1 MMRSAAV
8 TAARSWFRS
17 AAAPA
22 ARAFSHARAGDTPA
36 SRVLGLAEGGGPVK
50 FEYGVQDF
58 KKIREAKA
66 FFVDNTD
73 YIPRLE
79 DTGDHLLFLRPPRF
93 GKSLLASMLGRYYD
107 RNTSVANFHRLF
119 GDTAVAA
126 VREGHNPNAPAVGED
141 HFRAVYGAEARSF
154 YVLKVALDIQV
165 SGDLAVVERNMND
178 KINDAVGDFAATYQ
192 LDIVVNAD
200 NAQSS
205 LDRLAA
211 AVRRQ
216 PHGKLYVIVDE
227 YDRFANQLLHDHLDV
242 YKQVVQRNDAL
253 SSPLRAF
260 LQTLKNLECHNRTFV
275 TGITPLAL
283 ADASAANNFKHIYTD
298 NPVFADMLG
307 FRRDDLD
314 AVLRSLRFGDNGG
327 KPKEMLHDEQVDHVL
342 GVMQRFY
349 NGYHFRRGEATLF
362 NPTSC
367 VFFLDKLTE
376 NATFRRTILNHQPKD
391 DGDVVEEMSDDN
403 VRGSRSVLKLVA
415 SAVGGHDAAQQY
427 AELLASGGERGD
439 AFLTVS
445 KGALKPFRLEEVM
458 TKLRSPRV
466 SASVDL
472 PLALLFYNGLLTC
485 RHDGKSAAEPDKVRL
500 VLPNELTRL
509 LYAKDVATAVR
520 MSVDDLRRLVENPR
534 EDTVQELLQG
544 LIDFPDL
551 GPPATFDQLWREST
565 VATAITTGLRVFT
578 RATNLHV
585 GIDVRSE
592 QNAAAKLY
600 YDVLLETTG
609 SAELNDAT
617 KPKAALLLELALVR
631 VDEIVYP
638 SEAEVDEAKGWRF
651 QFDKVDAYLRQHEN
665 LFAIEVQP
673 KARQK
678 HGATVEDAMKA
689 KLTQLKEYRDH
700 LQQTKQ
706 KKQGRSKQLV
716 YQQPIKAFGVILVGT
731 RFVVRALAP

>member
-1 MMRSAAV
+1 
-8 TAARSWFRS
+8 
-17 AAAPA
+17 
-22 ARAFSHARAGDTPA
+22 
-36 SRVLGLAEGGGPVK
+36 
-50 FEYGVQDF
+50 
-58 KKIREAKA
+58 
-66 FFVDNTD
+66 
-73 YIPRLE
+73 
-79 DTGDHLLFLRPPRF
+79 
-93 GKSLLASMLGRYYD
+93 
-107 RNTSVANFHRLF
+107 
-119 GDTAVAA
+119 
-126 VREGHNPNAPAVGED
+126 
-141 HFRAVYGAEARSF
+141 VYGAEARSF
-154 YVLKVALDIQV
+154 YVLAVALDIQV

-178 KINDAVGDFAATYQ
+178 KINNAVLSFITRYKE
-192 LDIVVNAD
+192 LSVELSPNNAL
-200 NAQSS
+200 SS
-205 LDRLAA
+205 LERVAIAVAA
-211 AVRRQ
+211 Q

-227 YDRFANQLLHDHLDV
+227 YDRFANQLMHDHLDV

-260 LQTLKNLECHNRTFV
+260 LQTLKNLMCHNRTFV
-275 TGITPLAL
+275 LGITPLAL
-283 ADASAANNFKHIYTD
+283 ADASAANNFLHIYAD
-298 NPVFADMLG
+298 EPLFADMLG

-314 AVLRSLRFGDNGG
+314 AVLRSLRFSDNGG
-327 KPKEMLHDEQVDHVL
+327 EPKRLHDEQVDHVL
-342 GVMQRFY
+342 GVMQRFF

-367 VFFLDKLTE
+367 VSFLRKLA
-376 NATFRRTILNHQPKD
+376 NDAMFRHTILNHQSKD

-445 KGALKPFRLEEVM
+445 KGALKPFRLEEMM

-485 RHDGKSAAEPDKVRL
+485 RQEGVDGKSAAEPDKVRL

-551 GPPATFDQLWREST
+551 GPPATFDQHWREST

-638 SEAEVDEAKGWRF
+638 REAGVDEDTGWRF
-651 QFDKVDAYLRQHEN
+651 KFDKVDAYLRQHEN

-689 KLTQLKEYRDH
+689 KLTQLKKYRDH